1 MELRGTTTV
10 TKPPEEVY
18 RFWSAFDL
26 FPSFMAHVDDV
37 QVTGPRTSHW
47 KVSAPF
53 RREVE
58 WDAETT
64 EEVPGSRLSWRSLEG
79 ADVPNSG
86 DVRFVRAPDGS
97 STEVHVTLTYDAPAG
112 GLGKALAKYFG
123 EDPSQQIDDDLRR
136 FKQLIETG
144 EVVRSDGAPWGKR
157 ARQEFPQ
164 HPAQP
169 LSEVELKELQA

>member
-18 RFWSAFDL
+18 GFWSAFDR

-37 QVTGPRTSHW
+37 EVTGPRTSHW

-53 RREVE
+53 GREVE

-64 EEVPGSRLSWRSLEG
+64 EEVPGSRLSWRSQEG

-86 DVRFVRAPDGS
+86 DVRFVPAPDGS
-97 STEVHVTLTYDAPAG
+97 STEVHVTLTYDAPGG

-123 EDPSQQIDDDLRR
+123 EDPSQQLDDDLRR

-157 ARQEFPQ
+157 ARREFPQ